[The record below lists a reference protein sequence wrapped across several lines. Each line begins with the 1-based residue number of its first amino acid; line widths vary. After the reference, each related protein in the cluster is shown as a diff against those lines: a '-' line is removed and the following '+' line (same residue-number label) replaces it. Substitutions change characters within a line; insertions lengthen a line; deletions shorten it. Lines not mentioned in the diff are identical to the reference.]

1 MNDLRAK
8 VNIDPAF
15 LLQEYGEDLYR
26 FCRNLAFTKEDGEDL
41 FQDTFLKLMESP
53 KKLADRERLHQAL
66 YSTALSL
73 WRDRKRKYAR
83 RERIAPSAPLDGND
97 VSGDDLEEGLI
108 SREERWLVRR
118 QVDALPEKYRIP
130 AVLYYSAE
138 MKTSDIGKL
147 LKLPEGTVK
156 YRLFTA
162 RQLVKKGLMEHDKSI

>member
-8 VNIDPAF
+8 VNTDPAF
-15 LLQEYGEDLYR
+15 LLQEYGGDIYR

-41 FQDTFLKLMESP
+41 FQDTFLRIIQSP
-53 KKLADRERLHQAL
+53 KTPADRDGLRQAL

-83 RERIAPSAPLDGND
+83 RERIAPSAPLEEND
-97 VSGDDLEEGLI
+97 VSGGDLEEDLL
-108 SREERWLVRR
+108 SREERRLVRR

-130 AVLYYSAE
+130 TVLFYASE
-138 MKTSDIGKL
+138 MKVSEIAQL

-162 RQLVKKGLMEHDKSI
+162 RQMVKKGLMEHDK